1 MFVATLIILIILIMN
16 ARNGSSK
23 RQCTFNSLRHS
34 AFDHIRNH
42 FPANAHSLDHS
53 LEDWLQSAD
62 LTKPGDLNNTIP
74 SPDDPLSRHTRNI
87 QSHRVVPSHKRRPFQ
102 PVEPNRA
109 SLRPKRK
116 MADKG
121 DNKNTENPSKR
132 VTRSQQHALAMGGG
146 LGGTGAQGQ
155 NKRPAVKMTQ
165 LGDKKLQQQ
174 LNERVG
180 RQKSTQTQAKDVL
193 TGLGL
198 DTKTTAL
205 PPRRLLDDNEQAE
218 GERSFGQAQEMTH
231 IPILLPT
238 RGQMNCGAHSSSPR
252 GGSPSRKSA
261 GRITQDKSISMDST
275 TTGSSSPSKR
285 AVDKRTYM
293 KYLDP
298 PTTFVTPTQWKIN
311 EAPKPVKCLWREYIR
326 REDAGQGIGIIPREL
341 QVCICFHNILNAYS
355 QSAFLYLGSNK
366 VIYRHAEQANPRC
379 S

>member
-1 MFVATLIILIILIMN
+1 MN

-23 RQCTFNSLRHS
+23 RQRTFNSLQYS

-42 FPANAHSLDHS
+42 FPANAHSLEHS

-62 LTKPGDLNNTIP
+62 LTKPGDLSNTIP
-74 SPDDPLSRHTRNI
+74 SPDHPLSRHIRNI
-87 QSHRVVPSHKRRPFQ
+87 QSHRVVPSPKRRPFQ

-121 DNKNTENPSKR
+121 DDNNTENPSKR
-132 VTRSQQHALAMGGG
+132 VTRSQRHALAMGGG

-155 NKRPAVKMTQ
+155 NKRPAVKITQ
-165 LGDKKLQQQ
+165 SGNEKLQQQ
-174 LNERVG
+174 LNERVD
-180 RQKSTQTQAKDVL
+180 RQKRTQIRAKDVS

-198 DTKTTAL
+198 DTNTTAL
-205 PPRRLLDDNEQAE
+205 PSRKLLDDNEQAE
-218 GERSFGQAQEMTH
+218 GERSFGQAQEMTY

-252 GGSPSRKSA
+252 DGSPSRKSA

-285 AVDKRTYM
+285 TVDKRTYM
-293 KYLDP
+293 EYLDP
-298 PTTFVTPTQWKIN
+298 PTKFVTPRQWDIN
-311 EAPKPVKCLWREYIR
+311 EAAKPVKCLWREYIR
-326 REDAGQGIGIIPREL
+326 REDTGQGIGIIPREL
-341 QVCICFHNILNAYS
+341 RVCICFYNILNACL
-355 QSAFLYLGSNK
+355 QSASLYLGSNK
-366 VIYRHAEQANPRC
+366 VIYRHAEQENPRC